1 MFGLIGAWKFK
12 DAGLKFMPPGT
23 VRIATNSKDEPYE
36 KPLTDTTKREA
47 VFTQMMINPEFQK
60 VIKSVQVQTKLD
72 DSQLKTLITTGK
84 ITQNGVNFAMD
95 NTFKVFAYG
104 KCANPSY
111 GLILGSVTRN
121 GQNIGQPNVTGE
133 ITKASVDYATR
144 ADFIGTNISLLVG
157 QE

>member
-23 VRIATNSKDEPYE
+23 VRIATDSKGGQYE
-36 KPLTDTTKREA
+36 KSLTDTTKREA
-47 VFTQMMINPEFQK
+47 VFTEMMKNPEFKK
-60 VIKSVQVQTKLD
+60 VVDSVKGQTKLD

-133 ITKASVDYATR
+133 ITKASEDYASR
-144 ADFIGTNISLLVG
+144 AHFIDTNISLLVG